1 VSQLVV
7 TFILSVSGVP
17 VGTNNH
23 QLAQE
28 SGVGTISS
36 FITSGW
42 TAASM
47 KICPVWRNGEC
58 TGLLGR
64 TEDWTVLIGQGL
76 GLDSFTG
83 GQRLDWFPRGGMGI
97 GLDSWIRVRVG
108 LV

>member
-58 TGLLGR
+58 NGLLGR
-64 TEDWTVLIGQGL
+64 TEDWTVLLGKGWDSTAFL
-76 GLDSFTG
+76 EDRDWTFFLEKGWGLDWIPG
-83 GQRLDWFPRGGMGI
+83 EEMRI
-97 GLDSWIRVRVG
+97 GLV
-108 LV
+108 